1 MIAAER
7 NSLAPLCYTN
17 KEVMS
22 TNSQQ
27 VNQPVRPGKA
37 SWDEGKPRRVVVQ
50 CLSFRDEHKPVL
62 DSVPLSPALRLPGSP
77 AILQMFAHLPN
88 ERMGTQLPKCL
99 QNGGYPALR
108 CQPLAHLSGGLQK
121 QEASMQKAQDS
132 GFFSVFSSVRN
143 TEMC

>member
-77 AILQMFAHLPN
+77 AILQMFAHLSN
-88 ERMGTQLPKCL
+88 ERMGIQLPKCL
-99 QNGGYPALR
+99 KMVDTQRSGAS
-108 CQPLAHLSGGLQK
+108 PLPTYR
-121 QEASMQKAQDS
+121 EASRNRRHPCKKPRTVA
-132 GFFSVFSSVRN
+132 SSASSAL
-143 TEMC
+143 